1 MFEKLNILVAEDD
14 PNDLLLL
21 NLALAKA
28 ALDIPVLLARDG
40 EEVISYLE
48 GKAPFD
54 DRARFPRPDL
64 LLLDLKMP
72 RLDGFAVLEWLLWR
86 PELRPRFVVVFTAS
100 DNPEDQR
107 RVQLLGADSYLVKPQ
122 DPSELVRIV
131 RGLQQYWTEHGS
143 WAEGHVPSA
152 QVGNHR

>member
-1 MFEKLNILVAEDD
+1 MVESLHIMVAEDD

-21 NLALAKA
+21 KLAFAKA
-28 ALDIPVLLARDG
+28 AFDVPVLLARDG
-40 EEVISYLE
+40 EEVISYLD
-48 GKAPFD
+48 GKPPFD
-54 DRARFPRPDL
+54 DRSKFPRPDL

-100 DNPEDQR
+100 DNPEDQKR
-107 RVQLLGADSYLVKPQ
+107 AQLLGADSYLVKPQ

-131 RGLQQYWTEHGS
+131 TALQQYWQDSVGWLRSHSGEH
-143 WAEGHVPSA
+143 AGHA
-152 QVGNHR
+152 R

>member
-1 MFEKLNILVAEDD
+1 MFETLNILVAEDD

-21 NLALAKA
+21 KLAFAKA
-28 ALDIPVLLARDG
+28 ALELPVTLARDG
-40 EEVISYLE
+40 EEVVSYLE
-48 GKAPFD
+48 GRPPFD
-54 DRARFPRPDL
+54 DRNKYPRPDL

-86 PELRPRFVVVFTAS
+86 PELRPHFVVVFTAS

-107 RVQLLGADSYLVKPQ
+107 RAQLLGVDSYLVKPQ

-131 RGLQQYWTEHGS
+131 RGLQQYWSENSPWLRAPGEITHAG
-143 WAEGHVPSA
+143 
-152 QVGNHR
+152 